1 MFWPSQAPFCWQPT
15 VSQILWGLSS
25 AVALVLYTMLPGS
38 LIARWGSTVVTGYG
52 MLIGGIFLFFLTGYW
67 NYRISFS
74 PAMVMGVAA
83 IVVLGTA
90 LAFTLY
96 LQGVSDIGS
105 VKASMLACIEPVSA
119 TVISALWLHTSFTT
133 VDIAGLALI
142 VTAVL
147 MLSRK
152 GKGTE

>member
-1 MFWPSQAPFCWQPT
+1 
-15 VSQILWGLSS
+15 
-25 AVALVLYTMLPGS
+25 
-38 LIARWGSTVVTGYG
+38 
-52 MLIGGIFLFFLTGYW
+52 
-67 NYRISFS
+67 
-74 PAMVMGVAA
+74 
-83 IVVLGTA
+83 
-90 LAFTLY
+90 
-96 LQGVSDIGS
+96 
-105 VKASMLACIEPVSA
+105 MLACIEPVSA

>member
-1 MFWPSQAPFCWQPT
+1 
-15 VSQILWGLSS
+15 
-25 AVALVLYTMLPGS
+25 
-38 LIARWGSTVVTGYG
+38 
-52 MLIGGIFLFFLTGYW
+52 
-67 NYRISFS
+67 
-74 PAMVMGVAA
+74 MGVAA